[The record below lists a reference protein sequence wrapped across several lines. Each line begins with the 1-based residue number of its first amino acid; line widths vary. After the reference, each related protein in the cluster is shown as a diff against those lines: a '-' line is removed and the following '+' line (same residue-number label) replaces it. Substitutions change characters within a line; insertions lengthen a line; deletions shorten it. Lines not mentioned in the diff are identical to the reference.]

1 MEKVSRVELLRRL
14 EAIRRGTLPK
24 REIYRTIQ
32 VFGEMDFQEARPEVE
47 RFLQSEEPELRFV
60 ALKVL
65 TRYWRLP
72 QHWQTAR
79 DVLEHDPDEECRFR
93 AASDLGSLKMNTKDK
108 ETLSVLA
115 QVVRNEREKP
125 VVREAAY
132 TAMKAILHYDP
143 REQLHLAAHNLDLEK
158 DVDWK
163 LVDSYL

>member
-1 MEKVSRVELLRRL
+1 MEELNREELFHRL
-14 EAIRRGTLPK
+14 EAIRRGTLSK
-24 REIYRTIQ
+24 RELYRSIQ
-32 VFGEMDFQEARPEVE
+32 AFGETDFQVARPEVE

-72 QHWQTAR
+72 EHWKTAR

-93 AASDLGSLKMNTKDK
+93 AASDLGSLKMNTKDR

-115 QVVRNEREKP
+115 HVARNEQEKP

-132 TAMKAILHYDP
+132 AAMKAVLHYDP
-143 REQLHLAAHNLDLEK
+143 QEQLQLAAHSLNLEK
-158 DVDWK
+158 DVDWEM
-163 LVDSYL
+163 VDSYL